1 MEAVGAANFFD
12 EEWECLSKMF
22 SPSENG
28 DFMFQLQCDLEN
40 GAMAMANNSQL
51 QDDCF
56 LSNYSDVVTNN
67 ADEFHQYFSQESSN
81 SSGGDHG
88 FNFPSPPIYHSLM
101 QPNDVMMMNLVQSE
115 PLGFFV
121 VDDNI
126 VNSSVPVCCPDEV
139 MGADIAVCSKEMINS
154 GEGHQNVIADS
165 AKNLQQLKRKP
176 EKSAA
181 EDSSENPKKKPRVS
195 RNAQKNKKGALSKSK
210 QSPESGNEDHQED
223 QEERN
228 AQTSSCSSSDH
239 QDDQSLEL
247 NRDAPNSNSSG
258 KARASRGAATDPQ
271 SLYARRRRERIN
283 ERLRILQ
290 NLVPNGTKVDISTML
305 EEAVHYVKFLQ
316 LQIKLLSSEDL
327 WMYAP
332 IAYNG
337 MDIGVYQKMLPSL

>member
-1 MEAVGAANFFD
+1 MEAVGAAAFFD

-28 DFMFQLQCDLEN
+28 DFMFLENN
-40 GAMAMANNSQL
+40 GAMAMANSGH
-51 QDDCF
+51 CF
-56 LSNYSDVVTNN
+56 LSSCSDVVTNN
-67 ADEFHQYFSQESSN
+67 GDEFHQYFSQESSN
-81 SSGGDHG
+81 SSGGDS
-88 FNFPSPPIYHSLM
+88 FINFPSPIYHYSL
-101 QPNDVMMMNLVQSE
+101 QNNDNVMMMNLVQSDE
-115 PLGFFV
+115 PMGFFV

-126 VNSSVPVCCPDEV
+126 VNSSVPVCCHPNEV
-139 MGADIAVCSKEMINS
+139 MGAADIAVCSKEEMMINS
-154 GEGHQNVIADS
+154 AEGHLQSAIADDS
-165 AKNLQQLKRKP
+165 TKNLQQLKRKP
-176 EKSAA
+176 EKVAA

-195 RNAQKNKKGALSKSK
+195 RNAQKNKKVAVSKSK
-210 QSPESGNEDHQED
+210 QNPESGNEDHQED

-239 QDDQSLEL
+239 QDESLEL
-247 NRDAPNSNSSG
+247 MNRDAPNSNSSG

-337 MDIGVYQKMLPSL
+337 MDMGLYQKMLPSL